1 MMETQIKTFG
11 ELSEAEQADMRA
23 KHEQGYT
30 IELYNPNTCEWYW
43 TRTPMFSSCLAY
55 RIAR

>member
-1 MMETQIKTFG
+1 METQIKTFG